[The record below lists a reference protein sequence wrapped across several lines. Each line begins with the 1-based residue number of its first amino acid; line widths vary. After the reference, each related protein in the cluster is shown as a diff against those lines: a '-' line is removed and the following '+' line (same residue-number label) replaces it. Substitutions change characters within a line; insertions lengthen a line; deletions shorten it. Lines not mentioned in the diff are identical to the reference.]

1 MFDIDVY
8 FHKQIVN
15 FECNYD
21 KFVLYEAVDIVCKK
35 VYVC

>member
-1 MFDIDVY
+1 MCDIDVY

-15 FECNYD
+15 FECNHD